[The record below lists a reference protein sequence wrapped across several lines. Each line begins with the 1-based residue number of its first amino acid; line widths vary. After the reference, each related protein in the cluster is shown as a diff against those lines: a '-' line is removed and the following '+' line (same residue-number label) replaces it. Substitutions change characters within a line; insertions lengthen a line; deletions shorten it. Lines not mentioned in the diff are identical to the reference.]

1 MKIFVSYAIDDLE
14 LFQISKIVAELEK
27 YPTVENLYYW
37 DRDSDSSQTIPE
49 YMENSI
55 KESDIFL
62 VFCSELSKKSKA
74 IAFELDTA
82 KSLGKRIVPIFR
94 DIEHVREDIRKYR
107 GVELGKEDFEEFF
120 ANLYLIL
127 TGEEIPTRKPEVLEI
142 LRKIESGEMKGA
154 KNTLSFENVK
164 PESHNNLIAGIFERY
179 ELLKQK
185 THSSRTKFECF
196 RKYLAREGSIP
207 VQVIDYSYQSDY
219 SKGII
224 TVEGF
229 SDSLEKSKRITTDLI
244 QGIEKIHDAFLS
256 VSEFFDACP
265 YCGMQVSS
273 SALKIKDGTFYGS
286 CPECQREWAAPT
298 Q

>member
-14 LFQISKIVAELEK
+14 LFHISKIVSELEK
-27 YPTVENLYYW
+27 YPIVDNLYYW
-37 DRDSDSSQTIPE
+37 DRDSNSSQTIPE

-55 KESDIFL
+55 KECDIFL

-94 DIEHVREDIRKYR
+94 DIEHVREDIRQYR
-107 GVELGKEDFEEFF
+107 GVKFSKEDFEDFF
-120 ANLYLIL
+120 ADLYLIL

-142 LRKIESGEMKGA
+142 LRKIESGEMQGA
-154 KNTLSFENVK
+154 KNMLTFENVK

-179 ELLKQK
+179 ELLKEK
-185 THSSRTKFECF
+185 IHSGSTKFECF
-196 RKYLAREGSIP
+196 RKYLAREGSVP

-244 QGIEKIHDAFLS
+244 QGIEKIHNAFLS
-256 VSEFFDACP
+256 ISEFFDKCP
-265 YCGMQVSS
+265 YCGMKVSS
-273 SALKIKDGTFYGS
+273 SALKVKDGTIYSNCPS
-286 CPECQREWAAPT
+286 CGGEWATPT

>member
-14 LFQISKIVAELEK
+14 VFHIPKIVSELEK
-27 YPTVENLYYW
+27 YPIIDTVYYW

-55 KESDIFL
+55 RNTDIFL

-94 DIEHVREDIRKYR
+94 DIEHVRKDIREYR
-107 GVELGKEDFEEFF
+107 GVEFGKEDFEDFF
-120 ANLYLIL
+120 ANIYLVL
-127 TGEEIPTRKPEVLEI
+127 TGEEIPTRKPEVLEL

-154 KNTLSFENVK
+154 KNMLSFENVK

-179 ELLKQK
+179 ELLKEK
-185 THSSRTKFECF
+185 THSSSTKFECF
-196 RKYLAREGSIP
+196 RKYLAREGSVP

-256 VSEFFDACP
+256 ISEFFDTCP
-265 YCGMQVSS
+265 YCGMKVPPSQ
-273 SALKIKDGTFYGS
+273 LKVKDGTFYGS
-286 CPECQREWAAPT
+286 CPECMGEWVTPT